1 MPDLPA
7 VESEADSPQQIIL
20 EFFIA
25 LARMLSGEFFLL
37 EQSLEHVW
45 ESCLSRGRIQVARH
59 FEPHNRTR
67 ISYLAEKE
75 VS

>member
-7 VESEADSPQQIIL
+7 VESEANSPQQIIL

-25 LARMLSGEFFLL
+25 LVRMLSGEFFLL

-45 ESCLSRGRIQVARH
+45 ESCLSQGKIQVARP
-59 FEPHNRTR
+59 FEQYNRSQ
-67 ISYLAEKE
+67 IAYLAEKK

>member
-25 LARMLSGEFFLL
+25 LVRMLSGEFFLL
-37 EQSLEHVW
+37 EQHSDMFGRAAYLEV
-45 ESCLSRGRIQVARH
+45 EYKLPGILSSTAVLKFLI
-59 FEPHNRTR
+59 
-67 ISYLAEKE
+67 
-75 VS
+75 